1 MFLRKEKTIPL
12 SKNATQTGSESG
24 ACRPFHMEPFDGPE
38 NPSTSQRDDHLFK
51 AVSTSDDGIDATFQS
66 MFLGEKEIER
76 EKARGILD
84 GAKEKAALI
93 EREAYEAG
101 FAQGEK
107 DGFEMGAK
115 KLDKVLDRTEE
126 TLKGMVSYKGDFIR
140 LYEKEIL
147 HLISHIAEKVVR
159 GRVKIDHTVI
169 RETIFEAFN
178 LVVDRSEVT
187 IRVSPEDIA
196 YVKEI
201 RPKFFDRIKDLKS
214 ITIESD
220 PSVSPGGC
228 FMETGFGQIDARL
241 ESQLEKIAA
250 AIEQTLTSTP

>member
-1 MFLRKEKTIPL
+1 
-12 SKNATQTGSESG
+12 
-24 ACRPFHMEPFDGPE
+24 MEPFDGPE
-38 NPSTSQRDDHLFK
+38 NPSTSQGDDHLFK
-51 AVSTSDDGIDATFQS
+51 AVSTSDDGTDGTFQS

-76 EKARGILD
+76 GKARGVLA
-84 GAKEKAALI
+84 GAKEKAAMI

-107 DGFEMGAK
+107 DGFEMGTK

-126 TLKGMVSYKGDFIR
+126 TLKGMVSYKGEFIR

-178 LVVDRSEVT
+178 LVVDLSEVT
-187 IRVSPEDIA
+187 IRVSPEDVA

-201 RPKFFDRIKDLKS
+201 RPQFFDRIKDLKS

-220 PSVSPGGC
+220 PSVSAGGC
-228 FMETGFGQIDARL
+228 FMETVFGQIDARL

-250 AIEQTLTSTP
+250 AIEHTLTSTP

>member
-1 MFLRKEKTIPL
+1 M
-12 SKNATQTGSESG
+12 SKNTAQTGSESESYQ
-24 ACRPFHMEPFDGPE
+24 PFHMEPFDGPAS
-38 NPSTSQRDDHLFK
+38 PSVLQRDEDIFD
-51 AVSTSDDGIDATFQS
+51 AVPGSDDSAHATFRS
-66 MFLGEKEIER
+66 MFLGAKEMER
-76 EKARGILD
+76 EQAKGIVD
-84 GAKEKAALI
+84 RAKEKVALI

-107 DGFEMGAK
+107 DGFAIGAK

-126 TLKGMVSYKGDFIR
+126 TLKRMVSYKVEFIK

-147 HLISHIAEKVVR
+147 HLICHMAEKVVR
-159 GRVKIDHTVI
+159 GKVNIDHTVV

-178 LVVDRSEVT
+178 LVADRSEAT
-187 IRVSPEDIA
+187 IRVSPEDVE

-201 RPKFFDRIKDLKS
+201 RPEFFDRIKDLKS

-228 FMETGFGQIDARL
+228 FMETVFGQIDARL
-241 ESQLEKIAA
+241 ENQLEKIARA
-250 AIEQTLTSTP
+250 VENALEESHGKRLPGR

>member
-1 MFLRKEKTIPL
+1 M
-12 SKNATQTGSESG
+12 ESL
-24 ACRPFHMEPFDGPE
+24 DGPE
-38 NPSTSQRDDHLFK
+38 NPSTSHTVDHLFR
-51 AVSTSDDGIDATFQS
+51 AVPGSDDRADDAFRS
-66 MFLGEKEIER
+66 MFLGEKEMEGQ
-76 EKARGILD
+76 KAKGIVD
-84 GAKEKAALI
+84 RAKEKAALI

-126 TLKGMVSYKGDFIR
+126 TLKGMVSYKGEFIK

-147 HLISHIAEKVVR
+147 GLISHIAEKVVH
-159 GRVKIDHTVI
+159 GQVKIDHTVV

-178 LVVDRSEVT
+178 LVVDRSEVR
-187 IRVSPEDIA
+187 IKVSPEDVE

-201 RPKFFDRIKDLKS
+201 RPTFFDRIKDLKS

-228 FMETGFGQIDARL
+228 LMETVFGEIDARL
-241 ESQLEKIAA
+241 EGQLEKIAG
-250 AIEQTLTSTP
+250 AIEHTLNSVP